1 MRYAATNFK
10 EKREKGL
17 YFNFFLF
24 ENIMQV
30 SPEVD
35 TSRILEKGP
44 EFLRKQLELES
55 EGKAGM
61 TAAERL
67 AASKPRYVKSQQ
79 VVNSTQEPVMCLSP
93 VSSNDSSNR
102 SSNRSANVNATTE
115 EKIVSGEPSPPE
127 DTITV
132 RRSSSKKRPDSL
144 LLYRQKC
151 ELVRRSPAD
160 RHKRIQARR
169 MLLNSIKDKTE
180 TVTEV
185 RGKDG
190 QGDENTPEAGPRE
203 NDSKDSTP
211 VPSAAQS
218 ENPPKVDICAQ
229 QGNALTGAGQER
241 PQHKRVVEIERRA
254 RKGKGVE
261 RSHSDISS
269 RYSKNFADFDAFFTY
284 CGLEGDVVTSLGREN
299 FSARSDE
306 LANKIRSVSV
316 STSEDQFSQSSG
328 DSTGLQEEELLEN
341 VRQATSVVERNAR
354 IIKWLYSCRNAT
366 ESGKAL
372 RDLA

>member
-1 MRYAATNFK
+1 
-10 EKREKGL
+10 
-17 YFNFFLF
+17 
-24 ENIMQV
+24 MQV
-30 SPEVD
+30 PPEVD
-35 TSRILEKGP
+35 ASRILVKGP

-79 VVNSTQEPVMCLSP
+79 VVNSTQEPVISLSS

-102 SSNRSANVNATTE
+102 SSTRNGNVNATTE
-115 EKIVSGEPSPPE
+115 EIVLGEPSPPE
-127 DTITV
+127 DTIAV

-151 ELVRRSPAD
+151 DLIRRPPVD

-169 MLLNSIKDKTE
+169 MLLDPIKDKT
-180 TVTEV
+180 VTEA

-190 QGDENTPEAGPRE
+190 QGEEKATEAGARK
-203 NDSKDSTP
+203 NGSKDPTH
-211 VPSAAQS
+211 VPSIAQS
-218 ENPPKVDICAQ
+218 ENPPKVDICSQ
-229 QGNALTGAGQER
+229 RENTGTGER
-241 PQHKRVVEIERRA
+241 PQHKRVVEIEIGRRA

-284 CGLEGDVVTSLGREN
+284 CGLEGDVVTSLGKEN

-306 LANKIRSVSV
+306 LANNIRGVSV
-316 STSEDQFSQSSG
+316 STSEDRFSQSSD

-354 IIKWLYSCRNAT
+354 VIKWLYSCRNAT
-366 ESGKAL
+366 ESGKTL

>member
-1 MRYAATNFK
+1 
-10 EKREKGL
+10 
-17 YFNFFLF
+17 
-24 ENIMQV
+24 MQV

-79 VVNSTQEPVMCLSP
+79 VVNSTQEPVICLSS

-102 SSNRSANVNATTE
+102 SSSRSGNVNATTE
-115 EKIVSGEPSPPE
+115 EIVSGEPSAPPPE
-127 DTITV
+127 ETIAV

-151 ELVRRSPAD
+151 ELIRRSPVD

-169 MLLNSIKDKTE
+169 MLLNSIKDKTA
-180 TVTEV
+180 TVTEN
-185 RGKDG
+185 RDKDG
-190 QGDENTPEAGPRE
+190 QEEKNATEAGARK
-203 NDSKDSTP
+203 NGSKDSTHVPP
-211 VPSAAQS
+211 VAQS

-229 QGNALTGAGQER
+229 QDNTVTGDGQER

-284 CGLEGDVVTSLGREN
+284 CGLEGDVVSSLGKEN

-306 LANKIRSVSV
+306 LAAKIRSVSV
-316 STSEDQFSQSSG
+316 STSDDRFSQSSG